1 MSETMNI
8 QNPVNE
14 TMPGQNTKYCQH
26 CAAVIPA
33 AAVVC
38 THCGC
43 QVSSMQT
50 QAATPNITI
59 QNTNMNTNINK
70 NMNGYAGGRAKNKWV
85 SFALCLCLGYIGAH
99 KFYEGKA
106 GMGLLYLFTFGLFG
120 FGWAI
125 DCIIL
130 LLKPNPYF
138 V

>member
-1 MSETMNI
+1 LHDVGSAEDIIGRNAVKI
-8 QNPVNE
+8 GKNE
-14 TMPGQNTKYCQH
+14 QMFDRNGL
-26 CAAVIPA
+26 
-33 AAVVC
+33 
-38 THCGC
+38 
-43 QVSSMQT
+43 VSAFIAGINRLTGMK